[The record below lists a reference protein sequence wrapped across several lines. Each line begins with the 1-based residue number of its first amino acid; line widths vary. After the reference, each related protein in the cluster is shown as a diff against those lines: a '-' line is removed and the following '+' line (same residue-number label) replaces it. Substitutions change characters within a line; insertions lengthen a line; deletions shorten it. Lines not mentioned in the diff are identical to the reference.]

1 MVVIT
6 YNLNIG
12 GPEIYF
18 RPRSPAILIEGFISS
33 CISAL
38 LKLLSS
44 LTTIAIKNMY
54 LLTLNLLHE
63 AESFLIS

>member
-6 YNLNIG
+6 YNLNMG
-12 GPEIYF
+12 GPGIYF

-38 LKLLSS
+38 LNPSFLAYHYRNK
-44 LTTIAIKNMY
+44 KHV
-54 LLTLNLLHE
+54 LTLNLLHE
-63 AESFLIS
+63 AESLLIN